1 MTSTTQ
7 MSTTQMSIEEITNPN
22 TLSAI
27 LKMAAIRLSS
37 TSTIDLKDQSVYDH
51 LSLIADISDKLLK
64 GDK

>member
-1 MTSTTQ
+1 MT
-7 MSTTQMSIEEITNPN
+7 STTQMSIEEITNPN

-37 TSTIDLKDQSVYDH
+37 TSTLDLKDQSVYDH

-64 GDK
+64 GGN

>member
-1 MTSTTQ
+1 MTN
-7 MSTTQMSIEEITNPN
+7 TTQMSIEEITNPN

-64 GDK
+64 GGN

>member
-1 MTSTTQ
+1 MN
-7 MSTTQMSIEEITNPN
+7 STTQMSIEEITNPN
-22 TLSAI
+22 TLPAI

-37 TSTIDLKDQSVYDH
+37 TSAIDLKDQSVYDH

>member
-1 MTSTTQ
+1 MTSI
-7 MSTTQMSIEEITNPN
+7 TQMSIEEITNPN

-37 TSTIDLKDQSVYDH
+37 TSAIDLKDQSVYDH

>member
-1 MTSTTQ
+1 MTNN
-7 MSTTQMSIEEITNPN
+7 TQMSIEEITNPN

-27 LKMAAIRLSS
+27 LKMAVIRLSS

-64 GDK
+64 GGN